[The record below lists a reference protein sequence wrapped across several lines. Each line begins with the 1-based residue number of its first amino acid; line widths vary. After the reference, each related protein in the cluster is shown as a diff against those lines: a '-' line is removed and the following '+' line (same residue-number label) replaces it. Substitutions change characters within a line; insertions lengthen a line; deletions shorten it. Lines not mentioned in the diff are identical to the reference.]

1 MTVVEQARRIIGS
14 LARHR
19 HLNQEAPGAFRRC
32 NSSHTKADSKT
43 LVGRVGHGLVPLNR
57 CNASKGETAPQAV
70 GMSARFGKYYLE
82 KIANLES

>member
-1 MTVVEQARRIIGS
+1 MSVVEQARRIIVS

-19 HLNQEAPGAFRRC
+19 QANQEAPGTFRRC
-32 NSSHTKADSKT
+32 SSSHTKTDSKS

-57 CNASKGETAPQAV
+57 CNASKNEVAPQTV

-82 KIANLES
+82 KIANLE